1 MYSSKLED
9 IMVECSLLLVVTQLS
24 LEHSEPALS
33 SQFHSFFC
41 AFVFSKLFTLVSNYY
56 GFSTNQQKN
65 ILVISSNCVLQHLF
79 ILIDF
84 FFPLVLGE
92 RYSQRNFYS
101 CWSHGRNTVY
111 PIHLYTAAHETCG
124 ATKYQQTSI
133 IFIYLRRMGSTPLLR
148 AQWSSTP
155 F

>member
-9 IMVECSLLLVVTQLS
+9 IMVECSLLLVMTQLS

-84 FFPLVLGE
+84 FSPQ
-92 RYSQRNFYS
+92 SQ
-101 CWSHGRNTVY
+101 VKD
-111 PIHLYTAAHETCG
+111 IHRE
-124 ATKYQQTSI
+124 
-133 IFIYLRRMGSTPLLR
+133 IFIHVGVMAGILFIPYICIQQHMKHVGLLNISRLQLSLST
-148 AQWSSTP
+148 
-155 F
+155 